1 MTMTMTT
8 MIRMANEPLVCAI
21 MLTRDRPAMAAR
33 AIESFRR
40 QTYGNRFLVIID
52 NGTVNPS
59 PFIDLARADDI
70 RLHRFGQGISMGVL
84 RNAANTSAS
93 CETFHNVHNRDR
105 GGVRRPRLPIAVPQA
120 DIIVH
125 FDDDDWS
132 YPNRIA
138 DQVALLAASGA
149 DAVGFREML
158 FWRTPQKEAWLF
170 TGATPDYALGT
181 SLCYWRK
188 TWQRRPFLNE
198 NQGVEE
204 KWCADLK
211 VTSMSANFEC
221 QGLQIEIEPRM
232 IASIHGGNTSTG
244 YDLERHVAMGSQQ
257 WRRVPEWDE
266 YCRERMK
273 L

>member
-1 MTMTMTT
+1 
-8 MIRMANEPLVCAI
+8 MAAPLVVAV

-40 QTYGNRFLVIID
+40 QTYGNKTLLVYNNGNSHRID
-52 NGTVNPS
+52 CGCSAEEFHVKISGTHALS
-59 PFIDLARADDI
+59 I
-70 RLHRFGQGISMGVL
+70 GIL
-84 RNAANTSAS
+84 RNAANA
-93 CETFHNVHNRDR
+93 FRNRYHPS
-105 GGVRRPRLPIAVPQA
+105 GG

-125 FDDDDWS
+125 WDDDDWS

-158 FWRTPQKEAWLF
+158 FWRTPQNEAWLF

-221 QGLQIEIEPRM
+221 QGLEIEPRM
-232 IASIHGGNTSTG
+232 IAAIHGGNTSTG

>member
-1 MTMTMTT
+1 MTMTMAT

-21 MLTRDRPAMAAR
+21 MLTRDRPEMAAR
-33 AIESFRR
+33 AVASFRA
-40 QTYGNRFLVIID
+40 QTYANRFLVIVD
-52 NGTVNPS
+52 NGTVSPS
-59 PFIDLARADDI
+59 PFIGLARADDI
-70 RLHRFGQGISMGVL
+70 RLHRFGQGISIGVA

-93 CETFHNVHNRDR
+93 CETFHNVHS
-105 GGVRRPRLPIAVPQA
+105 GQPIAVPQA

-158 FWRTPQKEAWLF
+158 FWRTPQNEAWLF

-221 QGLQIEIEPRM
+221 QGLEIEPRM
-232 IASIHGGNTSTG
+232 IAAIHGGNTSTG

-266 YCRERMK
+266 YCREGMK